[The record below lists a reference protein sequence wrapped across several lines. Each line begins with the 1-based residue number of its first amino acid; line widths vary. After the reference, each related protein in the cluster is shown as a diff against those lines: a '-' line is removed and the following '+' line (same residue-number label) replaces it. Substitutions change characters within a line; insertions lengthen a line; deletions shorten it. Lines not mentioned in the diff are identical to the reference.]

1 MRRPA
6 ARIEWKTASGHRF
19 RLALARWCLPHPGKD
34 RGRESRHR
42 GRKGRPPPGCLQ
54 EHAAA
59 MSTPKC
65 RHAGQGRKNN
75 LTRCVLR
82 RLKADAPN
90 GYPGIPFLGC
100 ICDYIKPSTCGFVEF
115 AAARKNRVCAVRYSG
130 INAPRGKEQ
139 P

>member
-1 MRRPA
+1 
-6 ARIEWKTASGHRF
+6 
-19 RLALARWCLPHPGKD
+19 LALARWCLPHPGKD

-65 RHAGQGRKNN
+65 RNAGQGRKND

-115 AAARKNRVCAVRYSG
+115 AAARKNRVCAVRYSR